1 MSAIDRFAWTN
12 RWHDRHPLE
21 KLMLTGGMLTVAL
34 ALPPLT
40 TAPLIIGAL
49 FGVGMLGAG
58 LPFGALL
65 RPVAAAAGFLLA
77 GLPVLALSIDF
88 SDGLHIAFTPN
99 GLSMAVEATLRSLA
113 AVTCLALL
121 ILTTPVADLV
131 PLLGRVG
138 VPRVVRELILLIY
151 HMVFIILERAATG
164 RQAQTARQGYDGF
177 GRSLR
182 SAGLLAGTLFQRAL
196 DRGRRLE
203 IGLAARGYTGDLPLP
218 LEHRTLSASGLS
230 LGLLLPCATA
240 AASLLLARLAA

>member
-21 KLMLTGGMLTVAL
+21 KLMLAGGMLIVAL
-34 ALPPLT
+34 ILPPLT
-40 TAPLIIGAL
+40 TAPLVIGAL
-49 FGVGMLGAG
+49 FGAGMLGAG

-65 RPVAAAAGFLLA
+65 RPVAAAA
-77 GLPVLALSIDF
+77 SIDF
-88 SDGLHIAFTPN
+88 SDGLRIAFTPN
-99 GLSMAVEATLRSLA
+99 GLSIAVEATLRSLA

-164 RQAQTARQGYDGF
+164 RQAQTTRQGYDGF

-182 SAGLLAGTLFQRAL
+182 SAGLLASTLFQRTL

-218 LEHRTLSASGLS
+218 VEHRILSASGLS
-230 LGLLLPCATA
+230 LGLFLPCATA